1 MKLSQLAAK
10 PKLIK
15 LTLEDEDVVKEYGEP
30 LEFWT
35 WDRQPLDVFMQLA
48 SSTQGKNN
56 AVEMIGIVRT
66 LILDEDGKEVITGD
80 KMLPSSILLKV
91 IGIVVEALGK

>member
-56 AVEMIGIVRT
+56 AAEMIGIVRT